1 MRLAFFIIG
10 SGIGA
15 PLRYLVDKYFRS
27 RTHFPFGILIVNVVG
42 SFILGAISTKD
53 TVNSSFLVMGFC
65 GALTSWSALA
75 LDQDNEFSNK
85 NYLQVFLNL
94 AANMIFGIGAA
105 FLAIKLF

>member
-10 SGIGA
+10 SGFGA

-27 RTHFPFGILIVNVVG
+27 RTNFPFGILIVNVSG
-42 SFILGAISTKD
+42 SFILGYISTKD
-53 TVNSSFLVMGFC
+53 AVNSSFLVMGFC

-85 NYLQVFLNL
+85 KNLQMFLNL
-94 AANMIFGIGAA
+94 AANVLFGLSAA
-105 FLAIKLF
+105 FLGLKI

>member
-27 RTHFPFGILIVNVVG
+27 RTNFPFGILIVNVVG
-42 SFILGAISTKD
+42 SFMLGSVSTKG

-75 LDQDNEFSNK
+75 LDQENEFSDK
-85 NYLQVFLNL
+85 KYSQMFLNL

>member
-42 SFILGAISTKD
+42 SFILGSISTKG

-75 LDQDNEFSNK
+75 LDQDNEFANK
-85 NYLQVFLNL
+85 NYLKLFLNL
-94 AANMIFGIGAA
+94 AANVLVGLTAA
-105 FLAIKLF
+105 FLGLKI

>member
-1 MRLAFFIIG
+1 MKLAFFVIG

-27 RTHFPFGILIVNVVG
+27 RTQFPFGILIVNVVG
-42 SFILGAISTKD
+42 SFILGFISTKG
-53 TVNSSFLVMGFC
+53 TVNSTFLVMGFC

-85 NYLQVFLNL
+85 NYLQMFLNFG
-94 AANMIFGIGAA
+94 ANIIFGIGAA

>member
-27 RTHFPFGILIVNVVG
+27 RTHFPFGILIVNVAG
-42 SFILGAISTKD
+42 SFILGYISASK

-75 LDQDNEFSNK
+75 LDQDYEFTNK
-85 NYLQVFLNL
+85 NYLQMFLNL
-94 AANMIFGIGAA
+94 GANMIFGIGAA

>member
-27 RTHFPFGILIVNVVG
+27 RTNFPFGILIVNVVG
-42 SFILGAISTKD
+42 SFILGAISTND

-75 LDQDNEFSNK
+75 LDQDNELSNK
-85 NYLQVFLNL
+85 NYLQMFLTLGANVFFELVQ
-94 AANMIFGIGAA
+94 
-105 FLAIKLF
+105 LF

>member
-15 PLRYLVDKYFRS
+15 PIRYLVEKYFRS

-42 SFILGAISTKD
+42 SLILGSTSAKC
-53 TVNSSFLVMGFC
+53 TVNSTFLVMGFC

-75 LDQDNEFSNK
+75 LDQDNE
-85 NYLQVFLNL
+85 
-94 AANMIFGIGAA
+94 IGRAHV
-105 FLAIKLF
+105 

>member
-27 RTHFPFGILIVNVVG
+27 RTNFPFGILIVNVVG
-42 SFILGAISTKD
+42 SFMLGSISTKG

-75 LDQDNEFSNK
+75 LDQDNEFANK
-85 NYLQVFLNL
+85 NYLQMFLNL
-94 AANMIFGIGAA
+94 AANVLVGLTAA
-105 FLAIKLF
+105 FLGLKI

>member
-27 RTHFPFGILIVNVVG
+27 RTNFPFGILIVNVVG
-42 SFILGAISTKD
+42 SFILGYISTKD
-53 TVNSSFLVMGFC
+53 AVNSLFLVMGFC
-65 GALTSWSALA
+65 GALTSWSAIA
-75 LDQDNEFSNK
+75 LDQDNEFTNK
-85 NYLQVFLNL
+85 NYLQMFLNL
-94 AANMIFGIGAA
+94 GANMFFGIGAA

>member
-1 MRLAFFIIG
+1 MRLAFFVIG

-15 PLRYLVDKYFRS
+15 PIRYLVDKYFRS
-27 RTHFPFGILIVNVVG
+27 RTNFPFGILIVNVVG
-42 SFILGAISTKD
+42 SFVLGYISTTS

-75 LDQDNEFSNK
+75 LDQDNEFYRK
-85 NYLQVFLNL
+85 NYLQMVLNFG
-94 AANMIFGIGAA
+94 ANIIFGIGAA

>member
-10 SGIGA
+10 SGVGA

-27 RTHFPFGILIVNVVG
+27 RTNFPLGILIVNVAG

-53 TVNSSFLVMGFC
+53 VVNSSFLVMGFC

-75 LDQDNEFSNK
+75 LDQDHEFYRK
-85 NYLQVFLNL
+85 NYLQMVLNFG
-94 AANMIFGIGAA
+94 ANIIFGIGAA

>member
-15 PLRYLVDKYFRS
+15 PLRYLVDKYFKS
-27 RTHFPFGILIVNVVG
+27 RTNFPLGILIVNVVG
-42 SFILGAISTKD
+42 SFILGAICTQD
-53 TVNSSFLVMGFC
+53 TANSSFLVMGFC
-65 GALTSWSALA
+65 GAVTSWSALA

-85 NYLQVFLNL
+85 NYFQMFLNFG
-94 AANMIFGIGAA
+94 ANIIFGIGAA

>member
-1 MRLAFFIIG
+1 MRFAFFIIG

-27 RTHFPFGILIVNVVG
+27 RTNFPFGILVVNVVG
-42 SFILGAISTKD
+42 SFILGAISTQD

-75 LDQDNEFSNK
+75 LDQDKEFSNK
-85 NYLQVFLNL
+85 RYSQMFLNL
-94 AANMIFGIGAA
+94 GANIIFGIGAA

>member
-42 SFILGAISTKD
+42 SFILGSISTKG

-75 LDQDNEFSNK
+75 LDQDNEFSDK
-85 NYLQVFLNL
+85 NYLQMFLNL
-94 AANMIFGIGAA
+94 VANVLVGLTAA
-105 FLAIKLF
+105 FLGLKI

>member
-42 SFILGAISTKD
+42 SFILGAISTKEV
-53 TVNSSFLVMGFC
+53 VNSSFLVMGFC

-75 LDQDNEFSNK
+75 LDQDNEFANK
-85 NYLQVFLNL
+85 KYLQMFLNL
-94 AANMIFGIGAA
+94 AANMIFGISAA

>member
-1 MRLAFFIIG
+1 MRLTFFIIG

-27 RTHFPFGILIVNVVG
+27 RTNFPFGILIVNVVG
-42 SFILGAISTKD
+42 SFILGPISTND

-65 GALTSWSALA
+65 GAFTSWSALA
-75 LDQDNEFSNK
+75 LDQENEFSNK
-85 NYLQVFLNL
+85 NYLQMLLNL
-94 AANMIFGIGAA
+94 GANMIFGIGAA

>member
-10 SGIGA
+10 SGLGA

-27 RTHFPFGILIVNVVG
+27 RTNFPFGILVVNVVG
-42 SFILGAISTKD
+42 SFILGAISTKNV
-53 TVNSSFLVMGFC
+53 VNSSFLVMGFC

-75 LDQDNEFSNK
+75 LDQENEFSNK
-85 NYLQVFLNL
+85 NYFQMFLNL
-94 AANMIFGIGAA
+94 AANMIFGIGTA

>member
-1 MRLAFFIIG
+1 MRLEFFIIG
-10 SGIGA
+10 SGVGA

-27 RTHFPFGILIVNVVG
+27 RTNFPFGILLVNVVG
-42 SFILGAISTKD
+42 SFILGAISTQD

-85 NYLQVFLNL
+85 NYLQMFLNL
-94 AANMIFGIGAA
+94 TANILVGLTAA
-105 FLAIKLF
+105 FLGLKI

>member
-27 RTHFPFGILIVNVVG
+27 RTNFPFGILIVNVAG

-53 TVNSSFLVMGFC
+53 VVNSSFLVMGFC

-85 NYLQVFLNL
+85 KYLQMFLNL
-94 AANMIFGIGAA
+94 SANMIFGLGAA
-105 FLAIKLF
+105 YIGVRLF

>member
-27 RTHFPFGILIVNVVG
+27 RTNFPFGILIVNVAG
-42 SFILGAISTKD
+42 SFILGYISTKD
-53 TVNSSFLVMGFC
+53 AVNSSFLVMGFC

-85 NYLQVFLNL
+85 KYLQMFLNL
-94 AANMIFGIGAA
+94 AANVLVGLTAA
-105 FLAIKLF
+105 FLGLKI

>member
-27 RTHFPFGILIVNVVG
+27 RTNFPFGILIVNVAG
-42 SFILGAISTKD
+42 SFILGAISTKEV
-53 TVNSSFLVMGFC
+53 VNYSFIVVGFC

-85 NYLQVFLNL
+85 KYLQMFLNL
-94 AANMIFGIGAA
+94 GSNIIFGIGAA

>member
-1 MRLAFFIIG
+1 MRLAFFVIG

-15 PLRYLVDKYFRS
+15 PLRYLVDKYFKS
-27 RTHFPFGILIVNVVG
+27 RTNFPLGILIVNVVG
-42 SFILGAISTKD
+42 SFMLGSISTKG

-75 LDQDNEFSNK
+75 LDQENEFSDK
-85 NYLQVFLNL
+85 KYSQMFLNL
-94 AANMIFGIGAA
+94 GANMIFGIGAA